1 MISYDLLKGL
11 FPWAAA
17 PGSEAPGREGN
28 KYKKYVYARRP
39 DQSRCVDCR
48 LAKMGW
54 LPTDALEASSELE
67 VAIPKGGMLDFEWLA
82 QCGKSQPSGLWK
94 VWSHICVISETTLLS
109 IGLLLPTITPTT
121 TTTTTTTSTT
131 RPATTPWHFL
141 GFLKNSW
148 DIL

>member
-1 MISYDLLKGL
+1 MISWDFFGFLVISFELLMISYDLLMGL
-11 FPWAAA
+11 FQWAAA

-109 IGLLLPTITPTT
+109 IGQLLNTT
-121 TTTTTTTSTT
+121 QQ
-131 RPATTPWHFL
+131 
-141 GFLKNSW
+141 
-148 DIL
+148 